1 MEKPQIKTYRDL
13 IVWQKAHELA
23 KKVLAICRKFPKT
36 EDAKI
41 IKIQLIKSST
51 SVPANIA
58 EGFGG
63 NKGKVFQNSLSI
75 ARREAGET
83 DYWLLLS
90 LEEGLIEDKSIQE
103 DMENGYR
110 EVIAMLSSLISKVSK
125 FSNS

>member
-13 IVWQKAHELA
+13 IVWQKAHVLA
-23 KKVLAICRKFPKT
+23 KKVLAICRNFPKT
-36 EDAKI
+36 EEAKI
-41 IKIQLIKSST
+41 IRTQLIRSST

-90 LEEGLIEDKSIQE
+90 VEEGFIEDKSMHGN
-103 DMENGYR
+103 MESGYR
-110 EVIAMLSSLISKVSK
+110 EVIAMLSSLISKLS
-125 FSNS
+125 

>member
-1 MEKPQIKTYRDL
+1 MRIKTYRDL
-13 IVWQKAHELA
+13 IVWQKAHVLA

-36 EDAKI
+36 DEARI
-41 IKIQLIKSST
+41 IKTQLIKSST

-83 DYWLLLS
+83 DYWVLLS
-90 LEEGLIEDKSIQE
+90 FEEGYIDDKSIHE
-103 DMENGYR
+103 EMENGYR
-110 EVIAMLSSLISKVSK
+110 EVIVMLSSLISKVSK
-125 FSNS
+125 SSDS